1 MYPYGAIGNCHINAL
16 VKDCGSIDWLCLPRP
31 DSPPVF
37 GKILDPQGGHFSIL
51 SPDGAKGVPRYIS
64 NTNIL
69 ETHFTQK
76 NGAEYKIIDFC
87 PRFEQ
92 FGRIYRPPTLIRKV
106 IPIKGSPTIQ
116 VDCKPVDGWSKTP
129 LGVTQG
135 NSHIRFQKGQSDDS
149 ALRLTTNMPMTYLID
164 NVSFAFHEPIYFVL
178 TWGSSLESDIRPTVE
193 MFLIQTTDY
202 WRTWV
207 KHCNIPTLFQQEVIR
222 SALALKLHCYED
234 TGAILASLTCSL
246 PEEVGHERN
255 WDYRFCWLR
264 DAYFSLSAFHN
275 LGHFEEMEGF
285 LKFLLQIAENA
296 KQDGLHPVYKLDST
310 LPLPELSHDNWTGF
324 DGSKPVRSGNDA
336 ATHVQ
341 NDVYGEM
348 ILCLAPLFFDDRF
361 SSHRTS
367 ALESLIG
374 KLANQC
380 IATLGVVD
388 AGVWEFRNAWK
399 VHSFSTLLCWA
410 GIERVERLV
419 KLGKCNFDL
428 EKLTQGK
435 LKAEALLKGSTIAGS
450 VRNSSDDPSFDASL
464 SLLPILRYS
473 DKELSRKTLYEIMEN
488 LGMKE
493 GDEPPAFF
501 YRYIKKDDFGN
512 PKTPFLAISFWMAS
526 AFAAIG
532 DVKMAHSIIEKTKVS
547 ANSLGLY
554 SEHYNSKTKM
564 QLGNFPQA
572 YSHVGL
578 INSAF
583 AVSPPWDQIL

>member
-16 VKDCGSIDWLCLPRP
+16 IKDSGSIDWLCLPRP
-31 DSPPVF
+31 DSPPIF
-37 GKILDPQGGHFSIL
+37 GKILDPQGGHFSIS
-51 SPDGAKGVPRYIS
+51 SPDGAKGVPRYVS

-69 ETHFTQK
+69 ETTVVQK

-92 FGRIYRPPTLIRKV
+92 YGRMYRPPTLIRKV
-106 IPIKGSPTIQ
+106 IPIKGSPSIQ
-116 VDCKPVDGWSKTP
+116 VECKPVDGWSKNP
-129 LGVTQG
+129 LGIIQG
-135 NSHIRFQKGQSDDS
+135 NSHIRFTRSENTDS
-149 ALRLTTNMPMTYLID
+149 VLRLTTNLPLTYLIE
-164 NVSFAFHEPIYFVL
+164 NISYTFHEPIYFVL
-178 TWGSSLESDIRPTVE
+178 TWGSTLENDIRPTVE
-193 MFLIQTTDY
+193 MFLTQTADY

-207 KHCNIPTLFQQEVIR
+207 KHCNVSTLFQQDVIR

-234 TGAILASLTCSL
+234 TGAILASLTTSL

-264 DAYFSLSAFHN
+264 DAYFALSAFHN

-285 LKFLLQIAENA
+285 VKFLLQIAHHSKEE
-296 KQDGLHPVYKLDST
+296 GLHPVYRLDST
-310 LPLPELSHDNWTGF
+310 LPLPELSYDNWSGF
-324 DGSKPVRSGNDA
+324 HQSKPVRSGNDA

-361 SSHRTS
+361 GHHRTS
-367 ALESLIG
+367 ALEVLLG

-380 IATLGVVD
+380 IATLGSVD

-399 VHSFSTLLCWA
+399 IHSFSTLLCWA
-410 GIERVERLV
+410 GLERVERLV
-419 KLGKCNFDL
+419 RKGSCNFDL
-428 EKLTQGK
+428 EKIHMGMK
-435 LKAEALLKGSTIAGS
+435 KAEELIRAATRDGS
-450 VRNSSDDPSFDASL
+450 VRNSADDPSFDASL
-464 SLLPILRYS
+464 ALLPILRYP
-473 DKELSRKTLYEIMEN
+473 DKDLNRKTLYELMDK

-493 GDEPPAFF
+493 GDEIPAFF
-501 YRYIKKDDFGN
+501 YRYIKHDDFGT

-526 AFAAIG
+526 AFAALG
-532 DVKMAHSIIEKTKVS
+532 DIKVAQTIIEKTL
-547 ANSLGLY
+547 AAENRLGLY
-554 SEHYNSKTKM
+554 SEHFDPRNKI

-583 AVSPPWDQIL
+583 AVSPPWHEIL